1 MIEKI
6 KIDWKEFDIEH
17 IEREKARL
25 NVVSGD
31 CYGEIHFDENKI
43 YLNNEFSDEQK
54 QATLIHEV
62 LHGIEKMYSI
72 NNLDEDR
79 FTDLNI
85 KTKEFF
91 QSVGNGKQLIAS
103 AITAKGIQTEATS
116 EFSVMANNIKNI
128 SSSGGRISDDDKL
141 KIKRIYFN

>member
-91 QSVGNGKQLIAS
+91 
-103 AITAKGIQTEATS
+103 
-116 EFSVMANNIKNI
+116 
-128 SSSGGRISDDDKL
+128 
-141 KIKRIYFN
+141 